1 MTDTNQ
7 PAPIP
12 QDDDTAWPEH
22 DDADLTRNDSEERE
36 KDAAIDRD
44 TAVIGSPD

>member
-7 PAPIP
+7 PDPIP

-22 DDADLTRNDSEERE
+22 DDADPRRNDSEQRG
-36 KDAAIDRD
+36 KDAAIERD